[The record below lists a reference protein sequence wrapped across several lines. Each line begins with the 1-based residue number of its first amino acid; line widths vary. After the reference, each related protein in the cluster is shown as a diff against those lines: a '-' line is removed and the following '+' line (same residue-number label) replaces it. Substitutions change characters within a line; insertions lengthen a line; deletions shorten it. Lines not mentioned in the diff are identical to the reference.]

1 MRARDIPNDAQAQFD
16 FAAERDRERIEALA
30 QTAIERIR
38 MAHDMSMRRMDSPLF
53 ICVSG
58 GKDSSVITQLAIES
72 GCPVIFHHAHTTADA
87 PETVYFVREEFDR
100 LHGLGYEVVIH
111 RPERS
116 MWKLIEDMNGCPPL
130 RTMRYCCVKLKE
142 VRIMT
147 KSGKRGFI
155 CTGVRWAESTAR
167 KGRGV
172 LEASASIKEKRVIL
186 MDDNDAERRLFE
198 DCKLRS
204 GKVVNPI
211 IEWSDDDVWAF
222 LRLRNTPINPL
233 YAEGWT
239 RIGCIGCPMTSPRQ
253 RAANF
258 ERWPGYK
265 RSYIKAFEK
274 GFDKAVREGNP
285 NVLAMLGMGGGGC
298 VDAYGLEQVASG
310 IAKRYGERRF
320 ARWVDERA
328 LDDDD
333 KAYIK
338 EALKES

>member
-1 MRARDIPNDAQAQFD
+1 MRASDIPNDGQAQFD

-100 LHGLGYEVVIH
+100 LRGLGYEVIIH

-130 RTMRYCCVKLKE
+130 RRMRYCCAKLKE

-147 KSGKRGFI
+147 KNGKRGFI
-155 CTGVRWAESTAR
+155 CTGVRWSESTAR
-167 KGRGV
+167 KERGV
-172 LEASASIKEKRVIL
+172 LEAAASIKEKHIIL

-204 GKVVNPI
+204 GKIVNPI
-211 IEWSDDDVWAF
+211 IDWSDDDVWAF
-222 LRLRNTPINPL
+222 LRLRNVPINPL
-233 YAEGWT
+233 YAEGWK
-239 RIGCIGCPMTSPRQ
+239 RVGCVGCPMASTRQ
-253 RAANF
+253 RAAEF
-258 ERWPGYK
+258 ERWPVYK
-265 RSYIKAFEK
+265 RAYIAAFER
-274 GFDKAVREGNP
+274 GFEKAAREGHP

-298 VDAYGLEQVASG
+298 ADAYELKQVASG

-320 ARWVDERA
+320 ARW
-328 LDDDD
+328 LDDRPLDD
-333 KAYIK
+333 EDKKYIK
-338 EALKES
+338 DVLT

>member
-1 MRARDIPNDAQAQFD
+1 MRAREIPNDGQAQFD
-16 FAAERDRERIEALA
+16 FAAERDRDRIEALA

-87 PETVYFVREEFDR
+87 PETVYFIREEFDR
-100 LHGLGYEVVIH
+100 LRGLGYEVIIH

-130 RTMRYCCVKLKE
+130 RTMRYCCAKLKE
-142 VRIMT
+142 VRILT
-147 KSGKRGFI
+147 KNGKRGFI

-167 KGRGV
+167 KERGV
-172 LEASASIKEKRVIL
+172 LEAAAGVKEKRVIL

-204 GKVVNPI
+204 GKIVNPI

-222 LRLRNTPINPL
+222 LRLRNVPINPL
-233 YAEGWT
+233 YAEGWK
-239 RIGCIGCPMTSPRQ
+239 RIGCIGCPMASTRQ
-253 RAANF
+253 RAAQF
-258 ERWPGYK
+258 TRWPGYK
-265 RSYIKAFEK
+265 RAYIAAFER
-274 GFDKAVREGNP
+274 GFEKAAREGHP
-285 NVLAMLGMGGGGC
+285 NVLAMLGMGGEAALMLMNSSKSLRELLKDMGRE
-298 VDAYGLEQVASG
+298 DLLDGLTT
-310 IAKRYGERRF
+310 
-320 ARWVDERA
+320 DH
-328 LDDDD
+328 
-333 KAYIK
+333 
-338 EALKES
+338 

>member
-1 MRARDIPNDAQAQFD
+1 MRAREIPNDGQAQFE

-72 GCPVIFHHAHTTADA
+72 GCSVIFHHSHATADA

-100 LHGLGYEVVIH
+100 LRSLGYEVIIQ

-130 RTMRYCCVKLKE
+130 RTMRYCCAKLKE
-142 VRIMT
+142 VRPLT
-147 KSGKRGFI
+147 KNGKRGFI

-167 KGRGV
+167 KERGV
-172 LEASASIKEKRVIL
+172 LEAAAGIKENRVIL

-204 GKVVNPI
+204 GKIVNPI
-211 IEWSDDDVWAF
+211 IEWSDDDVWTF
-222 LRLRNTPINPL
+222 LRLRNVPINPL
-233 YAEGWT
+233 YAEGWK
-239 RIGCIGCPMTSPRQ
+239 RVGCVGCPMASSRQ
-253 RAANF
+253 RAAQF
-258 ERWPGYK
+258 ARWPGYK
-265 RSYIKAFEK
+265 RAYIAAFER
-274 GFDKAVREGNP
+274 GFEKAAREGNP
-285 NVLAMLGMGGGGC
+285 NVLAMLGMGGR
-298 VDAYGLEQVASG
+298 L
-310 IAKRYGERRF
+310 R
-320 ARWVDERA
+320 
-328 LDDDD
+328 
-333 KAYIK
+333 
-338 EALKES
+338 